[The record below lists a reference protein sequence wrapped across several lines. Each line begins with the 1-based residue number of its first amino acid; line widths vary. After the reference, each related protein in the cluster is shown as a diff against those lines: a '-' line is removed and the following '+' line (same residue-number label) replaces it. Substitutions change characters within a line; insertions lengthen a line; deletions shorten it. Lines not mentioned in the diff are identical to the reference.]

1 MTNFLLAIVA
11 LAAVVIAVVF
21 MVRRGG
27 TSAGDRQALDA
38 MRTELNALR
47 ETTDKSIQ
55 SITTIFSTQLR
66 DVTTNVQTAMA
77 RVNSDVGN
85 RLDTISQT
93 VSQRL
98 NENAAA
104 MTQATG
110 SVNDRIANVQNTFA
124 GLQQQIGQM
133 GEQARQLGEMSK
145 SISDLQHILTAPKLR
160 GGFGEEQLETLLAT
174 VFAREQYELQYR
186 FASSGEIADAVV
198 FFPQGMVAIDSKFS
212 LENFRRMAQASG
224 DGDRK
229 IARRDFLK
237 DVRKRVD
244 EIATK
249 YVRPADGT
257 LPFALMY
264 IPAENVY
271 YEAILR
277 DEDGNDLYSYCFQK
291 KVVPVSP
298 NSLYAYLQT
307 IVVGLKS
314 MHVSQR
320 AQAILGELESLRV
333 ELDKFNIVYEKLG
346 RHMKNASNSYEE
358 SGRAL
363 GKLED
368 HVERLAGSG
377 PKQMDLAIAEEKQR
391 ALTAAGQ

>member
-1 MTNFLLAIVA
+1 MTNVLLAIVA
-11 LAAVVIAVVF
+11 IAAVVIAVVF
-21 MVRRGG
+21 VMRRG
-27 TSAGDRQALDA
+27 SAPPEDRESFDS
-38 MRTELNALR
+38 MRAELNALR
-47 ETTDKSIQ
+47 ETTDRSLQ

-66 DVTTNVQTAMA
+66 DVTSNVQTAMA
-77 RVNSDVGN
+77 TVNSDVAN
-85 RLDTISQT
+85 RLDTISQSM
-93 VSQRL
+93 SQRL

-104 MTQATG
+104 MTAATG
-110 SVNDRIANVQNTFA
+110 SVTDRIATVQTTFA

-186 FASSGEIADAVV
+186 FASSGEIADAVIR
-198 FFPQGMVAIDSKFS
+198 FPQGMVAIDSKFS
-212 LENFRRMAQASG
+212 LENFRRMAEANG

-229 IARRDFLK
+229 AARRDFLK
-237 DVRKRVD
+237 DIRKRID

-277 DEDGNDLYSYCFQK
+277 DDDGNDLYSYCFQK

-320 AQAILGELESLRV
+320 AEAILRDLESLRV
-333 ELDKFNIVYEKLG
+333 ELDKFTIVHEKLG
-346 RHMKNASNSYEE
+346 KHMKNAASSYDD

-363 GKLED
+363 AKLED

-391 ALTAAGQ
+391 ALSAAGQ

>member
-1 MTNFLLAIVA
+1 MTNLLLGVMAVA
-11 LAAVVIAVVF
+11 AAVIAVALI
-21 MVRRGG
+21 MRRGAP
-27 TSAGDRQALDA
+27 AGDGERFDS
-38 MRTELNALR
+38 MRAELNALR
-47 ETTDKSIQ
+47 ESSDRSIQ
-55 SITTIFSTQLR
+55 SLTTIFSAQLR
-66 DVTTNVQTAMA
+66 DITSHVQTAMA
-77 RVNSDVGN
+77 TLNSDVAN
-85 RLDTISQT
+85 RLDTVNQS
-93 VSQRL
+93 VAQRL

-104 MTQATG
+104 MTAATG
-110 SVNDRIANVQNTFA
+110 SVNDRIATVQTTFA

-133 GEQARQLGEMSK
+133 GEQARQLAEMSK
-145 SISDLQHILTAPKLR
+145 SISDLQNILTAPKLR

-186 FASSGEIADAVV
+186 FGSSGEIADAVIR
-198 FFPQGMVAIDSKFS
+198 FPQGMVAIDSKFS
-212 LENFRRMAQASG
+212 LENFRRLIEACNDAE
-224 DGDRK
+224 K
-229 IARRDFLK
+229 KVARRDFLK

-277 DEDGNDLYSYCFQK
+277 DHDGNDLYSYCFQK

-307 IVVGLKS
+307 IVLGLKS

-320 AQAILGELESLRV
+320 AEAILRDLESLRL
-333 ELDKFNIVYEKLG
+333 ELDKFTIVYEKLG
-346 RHMKNASNSYEE
+346 THLKNAGKGYEE
-358 SGRAL
+358 SARAL

-368 HVERLAGSG
+368 QVERLAGSG
-377 PKQMDLAIAEEKQR
+377 PKQMDLAIAEEKRR
-391 ALTAAGQ
+391 ALGAAP

>member
-1 MTNFLLAIVA
+1 MTNLLLAIVA
-11 LAAVVIAVVF
+11 IAAVVIAIV
-21 MVRRGG
+21 MVLRRGG
-27 TSAGDRQALDA
+27 ATPEDRGAFDS
-38 MRTELNALR
+38 MRADLNALR

-66 DVTTNVQTAMA
+66 DVTSNMQTAMA
-77 RVNSDVGN
+77 TVNSDVAN
-85 RLDTISQT
+85 RLDAISHT

-98 NENAAA
+98 TENAAA

-110 SVNDRIANVQNTFA
+110 SVNDRIATVQNTFA

-145 SISDLQHILTAPKLR
+145 SISELQHILTAPKLR

-174 VFAREQYELQYR
+174 VFAREQYEVQYR
-186 FASSGEIADAVV
+186 FASGEVADAIIR
-198 FFPQGMVAIDSKFS
+198 FPQGMVAIDSKFS
-212 LENFRRMAQASG
+212 LENFRRMAEANG

-229 IARRDFLK
+229 TARRDFLK

-277 DEDGNDLYSYCFQK
+277 DEDGNDLYTYCFQK

-333 ELDKFNIVYEKLG
+333 ELDKFTIFHEKLG
-346 RHMKNASNSYEE
+346 KHIKNASGSYEDT
-358 SGRAL
+358 GRAL
-363 GKLED
+363 AKLED